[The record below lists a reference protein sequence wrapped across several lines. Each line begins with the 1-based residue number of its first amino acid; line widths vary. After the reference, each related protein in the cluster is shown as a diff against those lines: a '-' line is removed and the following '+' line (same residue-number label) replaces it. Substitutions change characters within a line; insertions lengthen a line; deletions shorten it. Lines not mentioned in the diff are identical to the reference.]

1 MSRPQR
7 FGVKFEFWSTDQQLQ
22 GLELLC
28 ADGLS
33 DKATHLRQALAMYL
47 RHFGITSAPQ
57 PAQPNGHQHQERA
70 HGL

>member
-7 FGVKFEFWSTDQQLQ
+7 FMNKVEFFTNDAQVR
-22 GLELLC
+22 GLELVC

-33 DKATHLRQALAMYL
+33 DKATHLRQALQMYL
-47 RHFGITSAPQ
+47 RACGAIAAP
-57 PAQPNGHQHQERA
+57 QPNGHQHQERA